1 MPNPLVVRTS
11 AGSRPQAN
19 LEMKDLSFLLGHS
32 RSELGSYEL
41 QRLSSVTNLRRD
53 LFGVVVKHC
62 RKGKRGGVPILRSSH
77 LRDAGAPGSSRRL
90 DSRLCWPQSCSCL
103 CRRKHNLLRCRLAGL
118 WLRRAGPFHCC
129 RESCRLPRLDPTLR
143 QRCRRRIQK

>member
-53 LFGVVVKHC
+53 LFEAVAKHC

-77 LRDAGAPGSSRRL
+77 LRDAGAPGSSRQWDEAQFEINKIIDQLGLR
-90 DSRLCWPQSCSCL
+90 DRTTSTSW
-103 CRRKHNLLRCRLAGL
+103 CR
-118 WLRRAGPFHCC
+118 
-129 RESCRLPRLDPTLR
+129 
-143 QRCRRRIQK
+143 